1 MPIDSAA
8 RQGGQRLRELRE
20 LAGYGSQRA
29 FAKALDVSSGLVAQW
44 ESGRKFPGRKNLRK
58 IAEKTGVPID
68 YILDPTEALP
78 PVTDS
83 QPLREEELLRI
94 FRALPVTAQKNLVQL
109 LRQMLVVGREL
120 NHNGQPA

>member
-20 LAGYGSQRA
+20 RAGYASQRA
-29 FAKALDVSSGLVAQW
+29 FARALDVSSGLVAQW
-44 ESGRKFPGRKNLRK
+44 ESGRKFPGRRNIRN
-58 IAEKTGVPID
+58 IAELTGVPID
-68 YILDPTEALP
+68 HILDPTEVLP

-94 FRALPVTAQKNLVQL
+94 FRALPVETQKNPVQL
-109 LRQMLVVGREL
+109 FRQMLIVGREL
-120 NHNGQPA
+120 NHDREPA